1 MLAFLFSPK
10 QKPTV
15 PRSLNCSAYKFYSL
29 IIILMSGPSNIKEE
43 VCSYLGKHTL
53 HFCMLQLF
61 LLWLFEPPRHQVY
74 HRQNMW
80 GRRGALLLEPGCH
93 WHTRQPGP
101 ALWCHVSYTLAQPA
115 KHGREQQ
122 WWQQRRRTQTSI
134 RQISRYL
141 LLYPDKNHNRKH
153 RGRYLQEKSRSRET
167 ISFSQRE
174 KKNPP
179 PPFFLKINSNSN
191 FSYP

>member
-29 IIILMSGPSNIKEE
+29 IIILTSRPSNIKE

-61 LLWLFEPPRHQVY
+61 LLWLFEPHQHQVC
-74 HRQNMW
+74 HRKNRW
-80 GRRGALLLEPGCH
+80 GRRVALLLEPGCH
-93 WHTRQPGP
+93 WHTQQPGP
-101 ALWCHVSYTLAQPA
+101 ALWCHVSYMLVQPA

-141 LLYPDKNHNRKH
+141 LYPDKNHNRKH
-153 RGRYLQEKSRSRET
+153 HGRYLQEKSRSRET

-174 KKNPP
+174 KKKSPL
-179 PPFFLKINSNSN
+179 FFFKKKD
-191 FSYP
+191 